1 MSIIKK
7 ERVGSLIGLI
17 VVIVVLT
24 VGCAGA
30 VRPSLDRPNW
40 IDSLYDANYNEK
52 TYICAVGAG
61 STRENAINAAFSSLS
76 QVFHTQVDSTLS
88 FYGVSSASTL
98 DLQETM
104 YSDSESMID
113 QSRLSSK
120 TERLVG
126 GEVVN
131 TWIAKD
137 GTVWVR
143 VAVNR
148 KKTAEVYTNDMAT
161 LEKEINRIRFHSA
174 QGPTPLTRFFRLL
187 GALQPAMAHQEL
199 SEQVGILTGKSR
211 SSLLQNIEHE
221 LDTLAST
228 ITIALESKVV
238 VPEAERAVTTSQVL
252 SAFSALFT
260 DFGFN
265 VVTTNTAKYPLVT
278 IEYSVAEI
286 EQTGGR
292 YVHVRYALSVQVKEG
307 GTVLATYQKNQRET
321 ALTPLD
327 ARQRALRLALN
338 DAIQG
343 LSLALAGQ

>member
-1 MSIIKK
+1 MSIMKK
-7 ERVGSLIGLI
+7 ERIGFLIGLI
-17 VVIVVLT
+17 VVILLVT
-24 VGCAGA
+24 VGCTSA
-30 VRPSLDRPNW
+30 VRSTLSRPHW
-40 IDSLYDANYNEK
+40 IDALYDASYNEK
-52 TYICAVGAG
+52 NYICAVGAG

-98 DLQETM
+98 DVQETI

-137 GTVWVR
+137 NTVWVR

-148 KKTAEVYTNDMAT
+148 EKTAAVYGNDMAT
-161 LEKEINRIRFHSA
+161 LEGEVARIRLHAA
-174 QGPTPLTRFFRLL
+174 QGATPLLRFFRLL
-187 GALQPAMAHQEL
+187 GALKPAMAHQEL
-199 SEQVGILTGKSR
+199 SEQVRILTGKSR
-211 SSLLQNIEHE
+211 VPLLQNIEHE
-221 LDTLAST
+221 LDTLAGT
-228 ITIALESKVV
+228 ITIALESTVT
-238 VPEAERAVTTSQVL
+238 VPKDESATTKSQLL

-260 DFGFN
+260 DFGFT
-265 VVTTNTAKYPLVT
+265 VVSATTAKHPRVF
-278 IEYSVAEI
+278 IEYSVTEI

-292 YVHVRYALSVQVKEG
+292 YAHVRYALSVQVKEG
-307 GTVLATYQKNQRET
+307 DTVVATYQRNQRET
-321 ALTPLD
+321 ALTPAD

-338 DAIQG
+338 DAMQG